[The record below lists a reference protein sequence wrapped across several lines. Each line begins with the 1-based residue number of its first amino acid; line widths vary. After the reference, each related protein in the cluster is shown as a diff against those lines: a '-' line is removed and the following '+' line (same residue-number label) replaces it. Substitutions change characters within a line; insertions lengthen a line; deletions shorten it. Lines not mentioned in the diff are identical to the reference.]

1 MISHFEGG
9 VTHRLLGEV
18 NPEAI
23 GVELLLTVVWQMVEE
38 AVAENFTE
46 KSWSPKTIFNDG
58 GWSGC
63 GESFPFSRIIQGDV
77 GTVDFTDEVEVA
89 GILLKPLARVFVDES
104 PLSWITPRSPPS
116 DPVQMRLQSPP
127 AKSNVLAVS
136 TGAWDASWTI

>member
-1 MISHFEGG
+1 
-9 VTHRLLGEV
+9 
-18 NPEAI
+18 
-23 GVELLLTVVWQMVEE
+23 
-38 AVAENFTE
+38 
-46 KSWSPKTIFNDG
+46 
-58 GWSGC
+58 
-63 GESFPFSRIIQGDV
+63 IIQGDV

-104 PLSWITPRSPPS
+104 PLSWITPLSPPS